1 MDIRRH
7 IIHPGGVW
15 ERFSLYL
22 KQGGHAAVHREV
34 ARSLRLRTRDV
45 VLDLG
50 GGGHALAQ
58 LALYAGTVHGVDTS
72 AAAVWAAI
80 SRNRHDVA
88 RGRVHVCRGTLPAL
102 PFPEAMFHVITV
114 RARVLGR
121 GPARLP
127 ARGPAPAAP
136 RRPVRAGVRGRPGKR
151 RSRTG
156 RTHGGDAQ
164 RPGGQGRAAV
174 SAAPAF
180 AGQGPRAPAL
190 AAARLRS
197 VPSRAPGRVPG
208 GLGPGLLACA
218 DMSRSLAGEGPL
230 IFAAVSVTR
239 LRR

>member
-102 PFPEAMFHVITV
+102 PFPEAMFHVIT
-114 RARVLGR
+114 AFE
-121 GPARLP
+121 PAFWAGDLP
-127 ARGPAPAAP
+127 ACLREV
-136 RRPVRAGVRGRPGKR
+136 RRLL
-151 RSRTG
+151 
-156 RTHGGDAQ
+156 
-164 RPGGQGRAAV
+164 RPGGQCVLVCAGGRESGGPVQGRAAV
-174 SAAPAF
+174 PAAPAC

-208 GLGPGLLACA
+208 GLGPGLLASA

-230 IFAAVSVTR
+230 IFAAVPVTR

>member
-102 PFPEAMFHVITV
+102 PFPEAMFHVIT
-114 RARVLGR
+114 AFE
-121 GPARLP
+121 PAFWAGDLP
-127 ARGPAPAAP
+127 ACLREV
-136 RRPVRAGVRGRPGKR
+136 RRLLRPGGQCVLVCA
-151 RSRTG
+151 SG
-156 RTHGGDAQ
+156 RESGGPV
-164 RPGGQGRAAV
+164 PGGQGRAAV

-208 GLGPGLLACA
+208 GLGPGLLANA

>member
-102 PFPEAMFHVITV
+102 PFPEAMFHVIT
-114 RARVLGR
+114 AFE
-121 GPARLP
+121 PAFWAGDLP
-127 ARGPAPAAP
+127 ACLREV
-136 RRPVRAGVRGRPGKR
+136 RRLL
-151 RSRTG
+151 
-156 RTHGGDAQ
+156 
-164 RPGGQGRAAV
+164 RPGGQCVLVCAGGRESGGPVPAGHTAETLKGRAAV
-174 SAAPAF
+174 PAAPAF

-218 DMSRSLAGEGPL
+218 DMSRSLAGEGPR
-230 IFAAVSVTR
+230 IFAAVPVTR